1 MQNDAVQRMKALE
14 FLVGEWH
21 LDYTYRQGGETR
33 RDLVGSG
40 TLRPI
45 LDDRYL
51 AFDYQVR
58 NRESGKSGGSAHG
71 VLAWDP
77 KGERYRYFW
86 FESSGAFLP
95 ATGELRAAGTL
106 FLDWE
111 GVDCTQTFTRVDDDH
126 VVLEMGC
133 PEQDLHL
140 RVDMSRRA
148 ES

>member
-1 MQNDAVQRMKALE
+1 VQNDAVQRMKALE

-58 NRESGKSGGSAHG
+58 NRESGKSGGSTCPAAPSRSPPRPNRLRG
-71 VLAWDP
+71 LGQSERWQQGETASWRPDP
-77 KGERYRYFW
+77 
-86 FESSGAFLP
+86 
-95 ATGELRAAGTL
+95 AA
-106 FLDWE
+106 
-111 GVDCTQTFTRVDDDH
+111 R
-126 VVLEMGC
+126 
-133 PEQDLHL
+133 
-140 RVDMSRRA
+140 
-148 ES
+148 